1 MGNIIEVLDKEPRI
15 VSLYRDHT
23 ENLFHFGAGELL
35 VGIDQKSLYP
45 PATVKL
51 PRYDLSKQY
60 DLEAIIEAAPDYVL
74 VAPSVNS
81 KYRGGVSRLEGA
93 GITVVSILPEDFEG
107 FDDYLRELGMLS
119 HSEDV
124 AEESIKGLHRELE
137 AIADRTNNFKPKTKV
152 FFEASENG
160 YQAISP
166 GTLPYLALGLAGADN
181 LASGVE
187 PEFYNSLYSP
197 FGLENILAIGDEIEV
212 YLTLQGGTKPGSSP
226 NEIIE
231 NAFFQDVSA
240 IQMGRVYEL
249 DQVRIN
255 GYTLRY
261 PDAVYDLARMLYPD
275 ELDDYQAYV
284 SEETLTRRKLASI
297 VVKFFHLPDSVISK
311 AGYYDWEKFHH
322 SYGSFSDVDWHDPD
336 FQDIETA
343 VMHYMIQGM
352 DHESGFEYY
361 SPDEMATRADLAYL
375 VYMSEDLEMTDF
387 VETLDIAGRKDEK
400 IIQTVIDSG
409 RMEISDG
416 YFLPDETLSCR
427 EFIEYLEEW
436 YGDADD

>member
-1 MGNIIEVLDKEPRI
+1 M
-15 VSLYRDHT
+15 
-23 ENLFHFGAGELL
+23 
-35 VGIDQKSLYP
+35 
-45 PATVKL
+45 
-51 PRYDLSKQY
+51 
-60 DLEAIIEAAPDYVL
+60 
-74 VAPSVNS
+74 
-81 KYRGGVSRLEGA
+81 
-93 GITVVSILPEDFEG
+93 
-107 FDDYLRELGMLS
+107 
-119 HSEDV
+119 
-124 AEESIKGLHRELE
+124 AEESIQSLHRELE
-137 AIADRTNNFKPKTKV
+137 AIADRTKNFKPKTKV

-181 LASGVE
+181 LAASVE

-231 NAFFQDVSA
+231 NALFQGVSA
-240 IQMGRVYEL
+240 IRTGRVYEL

-275 ELDDYQAYV
+275 ELDDYQVYV

-297 VVKFFHLPDSVISK
+297 VVRFFHLPDSVISK
-311 AGYYDWEKFHH
+311 AGYYDWEKYHH
-322 SYGSFSDVDWHDPD
+322 SYGSFSDVDWHNPD

-352 DHESGFEYY
+352 EDESGLEYF
-361 SPDEMATRADLAYL
+361 SPDKMATRADLAYL
-375 VYMSEDLEMTDF
+375 VYMLEDLEMTDS

-409 RMEISDG
+409 RMVISDG
-416 YFLPDETLSCR
+416 YFLPDETLSCG